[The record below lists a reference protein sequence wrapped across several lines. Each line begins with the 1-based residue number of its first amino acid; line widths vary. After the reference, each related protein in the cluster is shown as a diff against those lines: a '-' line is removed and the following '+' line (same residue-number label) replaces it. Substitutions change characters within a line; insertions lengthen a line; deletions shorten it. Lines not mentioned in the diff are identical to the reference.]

1 MCAHPAATAN
11 SKKANRR
18 RVVFNNG
25 GIVRTVSEGLAAV
38 SIEQGVLYVVATPI
52 GNLQDLS
59 PRARQ
64 VLGDVDVVFAED
76 TRVSARLLNHF
87 GIATPLLPF
96 HQHNERRVCPG
107 VVRRLAA
114 RQSVAL
120 ICDAGTPLISDPGY
134 HLVQAVRAAGYKLCS
149 IPGPCAI
156 VASLAVAGLPTDRFV
171 FEGFLPPRRPARRDR
186 LSVLRHEQRT
196 LVVYEV
202 PHRVRDCVADMNE
215 LFGADRRVTLA
226 RELTKIYEE
235 TFAGTLRGLSEWLQE
250 KARVQGEIVIVVA
263 GAAGDAHD
271 HERLRHSV
279 ATLLKYLPARQA
291 VAAAT
296 EISGANKNQIY
307 RLMLEIVSHSVAED
321 GKPEES
327 AGSCNSGEISTN

>member
-1 MCAHPAATAN
+1 M
-11 SKKANRR
+11 
-18 RVVFNNG
+18 
-25 GIVRTVSEGLAAV
+25 

-64 VLGDVDVVFAED
+64 VLGGVDVVLAED
-76 TRVSARLLNHF
+76 TRLSARLLNHF
-87 GIATPLLPF
+87 GIATPMLPF
-96 HQHNERRVCPG
+96 HQHNERRACPA

-114 RQSVAL
+114 AQSVAL

-196 LVVYEV
+196 LVIYEV
-202 PHRVRDCVADMNE
+202 PHRVRDCVADMYE
-215 LFGADRRVTLA
+215 LLGADRRVTLT

-235 TFAGTLRGLSEWLQE
+235 TFAGTLRGLSEWLHE
-250 KARVQGEIVIVVA
+250 KERVQGEIVIVIA
-263 GAAGDAHD
+263 GAAGDAPE
-271 HERLRHSV
+271 HERLRHLV

-291 VAAAT
+291 VAASTA
-296 EISGANKNQIY
+296 ISGAHKNQIY
-307 RLMLEIVSHSVAED
+307 RLMLEITSHRDTEP
-321 GKPEES
+321 GKPEVS
-327 AGSCNSGEISTN
+327 AGSCNSRENATN

>member
-1 MCAHPAATAN
+1 M
-11 SKKANRR
+11 
-18 RVVFNNG
+18 
-25 GIVRTVSEGLAAV
+25 

-64 VLGDVDVVFAED
+64 VLGGVDVVFAED

-96 HQHNERRVCPG
+96 HQHNERRVCPA

-120 ICDAGTPLISDPGY
+120 VCDAGTPLISDPGY
-134 HLVQAVRAAGYKLCS
+134 HLVQAVRTAGYKLCS

-171 FEGFLPPRRPARRDR
+171 FEGFLPRRRPARRDR
-186 LSVLRHEQRT
+186 LSLLRHERRT

-215 LFGADRRVTLA
+215 LFGADRQVTLA

-235 TFAGTLRGLSEWLQE
+235 TFAGTLRGLSDWLHQKE
-250 KARVQGEIVIVVA
+250 RVKGEIVIVIA
-263 GAAGDAHD
+263 GAAGDVPE
-271 HERLRHSV
+271 HERLRHLV
-279 ATLLKYLPARQA
+279 AILLKYLPTSQA

-307 RLMLEIVSHSVAED
+307 GRMLEIASHSVAKR